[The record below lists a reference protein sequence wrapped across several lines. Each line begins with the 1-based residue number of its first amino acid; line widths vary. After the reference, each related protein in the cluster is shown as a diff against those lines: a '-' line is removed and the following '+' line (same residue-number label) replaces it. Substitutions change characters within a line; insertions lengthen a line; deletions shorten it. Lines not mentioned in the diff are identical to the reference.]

1 MSDPYMRLTEFRRD
15 HPSVVIGTD
24 DFGNWQAQIPRQ
36 SGERFLG
43 GRELEAL
50 LDDLDAIMAGKDPMR
65 SG

>member
-1 MSDPYMRLTEFRRD
+1 MYDQYTRLSEFRRE

-43 GRELEAL
+43 GRELGAL

-65 SG
+65 PG